1 AELARLEAQLAESGD
16 SVGLEERLQ
25 AAESER
31 IQLENELDL
40 LRHRGAELVEQL
52 AEQKRTAASERENWS
67 EELRQLRKAVEMQSE
82 ALAHRGGVTPV
93 MQTAPV
99 APTND
104 APRANAT
111 TNSRPEDS
119 VLGSVMEQFE

>member
-1 AELARLEAQLAESGD
+1 DARVAENEQLRIEIEQIRVQESAAREELEQLRNQAVPGTLENVEETKLRSELAEAQAELARLEAQLAESGD

-52 AEQKRTAASERENWS
+52 AEQKRTAA
-67 EELRQLRKAVEMQSE
+67 
-82 ALAHRGGVTPV
+82 
-93 MQTAPV
+93 
-99 APTND
+99 
-104 APRANAT
+104 
-111 TNSRPEDS
+111 
-119 VLGSVMEQFE
+119 